1 MNEEVEWLENFNC
14 QIGIR
19 PSLILDEYNTHN
31 ALLYIYIYIVRLNL
45 LKFNSL
51 LIHRDLSHWDKN
63 ASFKIYPVAI

>member
-31 ALLYIYIYIVRLNL
+31 ALLYIYIYI
-45 LKFNSL
+45 
-51 LIHRDLSHWDKN
+51 
-63 ASFKIYPVAI
+63 